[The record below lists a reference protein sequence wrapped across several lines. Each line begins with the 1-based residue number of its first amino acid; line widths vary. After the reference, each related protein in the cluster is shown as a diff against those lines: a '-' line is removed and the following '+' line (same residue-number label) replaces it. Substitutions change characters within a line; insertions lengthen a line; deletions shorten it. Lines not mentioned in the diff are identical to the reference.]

1 MATRALYFPAS
12 ILVWKDIE
20 KVAGRG
26 LGYFFFFD
34 RLKFLLLLPVHWVGA
49 REDDLV

>member
-1 MATRALYFPAS
+1 MATRALYFPVS

-26 LGYFFFFD
+26 LGYFFFD
-34 RLKFLLLLPVHWVGA
+34 RLNSLLLLPVHWAGA